1 MALNKN
7 LLFGK
12 PDSVFLSDE
21 EFIFLLSRVLGK
33 KEFQAVYHRRETF
46 FVTFFC
52 GEKSK
57 QK

>member
-1 MALNKN
+1 MAFSKSI
-7 LLFGK
+7 LFGE

-21 EFIFLLSRVLGK
+21 EFIFLQSRVHGT

-52 GEKSK
+52 REKSK